1 MNSFTRSTTPALHK
15 LGMQLKNGS
24 VRVIFGVLPKIQ
36 GLFLQTLVGVSHFQL
51 GGSSMEF

>member
-1 MNSFTRSTTPALHK
+1 VNSFTRSTTPALHK